1 MLDWDIAAACA
12 AACWCCSVVLL
23 ILLLVLLVLL
33 EIPVRLLPE
42 LQEQRPRLLLPIAW
56 ATFATSSFQFLVCFL
71 FSVVLFVLTRLF
83 NISMA

>member
-1 MLDWDIAAACA
+1 LFC
-12 AACWCCSVVLL
+12 
-23 ILLLVLLVLL
+23 LL

-42 LQEQRPRLLLPIAW
+42 LQEQRPRLLLTIAW

-83 NISMA
+83 NINGLKMHQKQKKHQRLVEE